1 MSKILSL
8 PSHPPQPP
16 QQKQD
21 VNTLAHG
28 DPVSYLQP
36 SYPVPFSHCHS
47 SSYPSCMP
55 TPQHVFNGCN
65 FYFGSSTSTSTQL
78 HATNA
83 TIHRKRHRA
92 FIESDDSD

>member
-16 QQKQD
+16 QQKQH
-21 VNTLAHG
+21 VNALAHP

-47 SSYPSCMP
+47 SYPSCIP
-55 TPQHVFNGCN
+55 TSQRIFNGCK
-65 FYFGSSTSTSTQL
+65 YFGSSTSTCTQL

-83 TIHRKRHRA
+83 TVHRKHHCA